1 MDESRVVYELT
12 AEPKSADGKGL
23 NAALTAKSQNG
34 IHAKTDPVSQV
45 VCHTLLFYKWLFA
58 FPLKYFAFEKYS

>member
-1 MDESRVVYELT
+1 VYTAHISLTDESHVMYELK

-23 NAALTAKSQNG
+23 KVALTAKSQNG

-45 VCHTLLFYKWLFA
+45 VCFTLLFQK
-58 FPLKYFAFEKYS
+58 